1 MSDFNCSIEEIEVY
15 ESSSHEERQSLSK
28 TPKRTNIFLYILPL
42 QILPTMRKKKKK
54 SIFKLF
60 HPQNKTTEN
69 LNLRIKKRLWR
80 YLRRMSISISISTA
94 KRTHSMSHRK
104 NLLRISLFLRRQH
117 RRRIG
122 LSITNSSL
130 IFDKQPST
138 WSHSTLL
145 EPLKDCTRWKM
156 KKTMQKL
163 EKLKTIRHRRSQL
176 EVKLFT
182 EKLKNEGT
190 GSIRLN
196 IASLRSFFSLI
207 SSSPLFPLFIG
218 QKKKNDKFWR
228 MKKNIFFGDI
238 LYSTPHL

>member
-1 MSDFNCSIEEIEVY
+1 MS
-15 ESSSHEERQSLSK
+15 
-28 TPKRTNIFLYILPL
+28 
-42 QILPTMRKKKKK
+42 
-54 SIFKLF
+54 
-60 HPQNKTTEN
+60 
-69 LNLRIKKRLWR
+69 
-80 YLRRMSISISISTA
+80 
-94 KRTHSMSHRK
+94 
-104 NLLRISLFLRRQH
+104 H

-196 IASLRSFFSLI
+196 IASLRSIFSLI

-218 QKKKNDKFWR
+218 QRRKRQVLTNEEKHFLWR
-228 MKKNIFFGDI
+228 HSLLDPTSVTEVHIAFCHPLRHQFIGQHFLVNRI
-238 LYSTPHL
+238 SS

>member
-1 MSDFNCSIEEIEVY
+1 M
-15 ESSSHEERQSLSK
+15 
-28 TPKRTNIFLYILPL
+28 
-42 QILPTMRKKKKK
+42 PTMRQKKKK

-117 RRRIG
+117 QRRIG

-182 EKLKNEGT
+182 EKLKKWRNWIN
-190 GSIRLN
+190 SSKN
-196 IASLRSFFSLI
+196 SIASIIFSLF
-207 SSSPLFPLFIG
+207 SSIAAFSAFHRS
-218 QKKKNDKFWR
+218 KKKKTSFDERRKTFSLET
-228 MKKNIFFGDI
+228 F
-238 LYSTPHL
+238 STRPHICNWSSYRNFSPPPAPVHRTTFLG

>member
-1 MSDFNCSIEEIEVY
+1 MS
-15 ESSSHEERQSLSK
+15 
-28 TPKRTNIFLYILPL
+28 
-42 QILPTMRKKKKK
+42 
-54 SIFKLF
+54 
-60 HPQNKTTEN
+60 
-69 LNLRIKKRLWR
+69 
-80 YLRRMSISISISTA
+80 
-94 KRTHSMSHRK
+94 
-104 NLLRISLFLRRQH
+104 H

-163 EKLKTIRHRRSQL
+163 ENLTTIRRRWSQL

-196 IASLRSFFSLI
+196 IASLRSFFSI
-207 SSSPLFPLFIG
+207 NRRFFRFSSVKEEKRQVLTNEEKHFLWRHSLLDPTSVTEVHITFCHPLRHQFIG
-218 QKKKNDKFWR
+218 QHFLVNR
-228 MKKNIFFGDI
+228 I
-238 LYSTPHL
+238 SS

>member
-1 MSDFNCSIEEIEVY
+1 MS
-15 ESSSHEERQSLSK
+15 
-28 TPKRTNIFLYILPL
+28 
-42 QILPTMRKKKKK
+42 
-54 SIFKLF
+54 
-60 HPQNKTTEN
+60 
-69 LNLRIKKRLWR
+69 
-80 YLRRMSISISISTA
+80 
-94 KRTHSMSHRK
+94 
-104 NLLRISLFLRRQH
+104 H

-163 EKLKTIRHRRSQL
+163 ENLTTIRRRWSQL
-176 EVKLFT
+176 EVKLVT

-196 IASLRSFFSLI
+196 IASLRSFFFSHFINRRFFRFSSVKRRKTTSFDEWRKTFSLETFFTRPHI
-207 SSSPLFPLFIG
+207 CNWSSYRILSPPPAPVHRTTFLGQQNFII
-218 QKKKNDKFWR
+218 KSVINRHPTWTLCFEKSNSTFSFEATNAKPYWERRRRSDKA
-228 MKKNIFFGDI
+228 
-238 LYSTPHL
+238 

>member
-1 MSDFNCSIEEIEVY
+1 MS
-15 ESSSHEERQSLSK
+15 
-28 TPKRTNIFLYILPL
+28 
-42 QILPTMRKKKKK
+42 
-54 SIFKLF
+54 
-60 HPQNKTTEN
+60 
-69 LNLRIKKRLWR
+69 
-80 YLRRMSISISISTA
+80 
-94 KRTHSMSHRK
+94 
-104 NLLRISLFLRRQH
+104 H

-130 IFDKQPST
+130 IFDKKPST

-196 IASLRSFFSLI
+196 IASLRSFFF
-207 SSSPLFPLFIG
+207 SPLINRRFFRFSSVKG
-218 QKKKNDKFWR
+218 RKTTSFDEWR
-228 MKKNIFFGDI
+228 KTFSLETFFTRPHICNWSWYRIFSPPPAPVHRTTFLG
-238 LYSTPHL
+238 